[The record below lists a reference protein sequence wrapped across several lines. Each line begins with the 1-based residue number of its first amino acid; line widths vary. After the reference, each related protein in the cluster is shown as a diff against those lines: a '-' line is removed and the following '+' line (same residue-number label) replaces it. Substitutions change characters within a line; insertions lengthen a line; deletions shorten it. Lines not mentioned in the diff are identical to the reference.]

1 MDITPNLPYNE
12 NTMRSGDFPD
22 GRGSERETMQMKK
35 RKRKYL
41 ADTKKIRRY
50 MQGILLLSLVFWLG
64 GCTRRDELT
73 LELEQTQSVEQSG
86 GAEPEFSAEGGDTA
100 ALTGAEQEMESKDPV
115 LADASSAE
123 LQSREKEETQPEK
136 IYIHVCGAV
145 ESPGVYELEQGQRVC
160 DAVRMAGGFAGDA
173 DEDYVN
179 QAERLSDGAKLVIPT
194 REQSAAEKERQ
205 TAELGLVEPETA
217 ETPQDYGET
226 HGSGE
231 KININT
237 ASESELC
244 QIPGVGT
251 TRAAAIVA
259 YREAHGAFQKTEDI
273 MKVSGIKEGTFEK
286 IKDSIRV
293 E

>member
-1 MDITPNLPYNE
+1 MDITPNLSYNE

-41 ADTKKIRRY
+41 ADTKKIWRY
-50 MQGILLLSLVFWLG
+50 MQGILLLSLVFLLG

-73 LELEQTQSVEQSG
+73 LELEQTQNVEQSG

-100 ALTGAEQEMESKDPV
+100 LNGAEQELESTDPV
-115 LADASSAE
+115 AADASGAE
-123 LQSREKEETQPEK
+123 IQSREKEESQPEK

-217 ETPQDYGET
+217 ETPQDSGET

-259 YREAHGAFQKTEDI
+259 YREAHGTFQKTEDI

>member
-1 MDITPNLPYNE
+1 MDITPNLSYNE

-41 ADTKKIRRY
+41 ADTKKIWRY
-50 MQGILLLSLVFWLG
+50 MQGILLLSLVFLLG

-73 LELEQTQSVEQSG
+73 LELEQTQNVEQSG

-100 ALTGAEQEMESKDPV
+100 LNGAEQELESTDPV
-115 LADASSAE
+115 AADASGAE
-123 LQSREKEETQPEK
+123 IQSREKEESQPEK

-217 ETPQDYGET
+217 ETPQDSGET

-237 ASESELC
+237 ASESELR

>member
-1 MDITPNLPYNE
+1 
-12 NTMRSGDFPD
+12 MRSGDFPD

-73 LELEQTQSVEQSG
+73 LELEQTQSVEESK
-86 GAEPEFSAEGGDTA
+86 GAEPELSAEGGDTA
-100 ALTGAEQEMESKDPV
+100 LNGAEQELESTDPV
-115 LADASSAE
+115 AADASGAE
-123 LQSREKEETQPEK
+123 IQSREKEEAQPEK

-217 ETPQDYGET
+217 ETPQDSGEM

-237 ASESELC
+237 ASESELR

>member
-1 MDITPNLPYNE
+1 MDITPNLSYNE

-41 ADTKKIRRY
+41 ADTKKIWRY
-50 MQGILLLSLVFWLG
+50 MQGILLLSLVFLLG

-73 LELEQTQSVEQSG
+73 LELEQTQNVEQSG

-100 ALTGAEQEMESKDPV
+100 LNGAEQELESTDPV
-115 LADASSAE
+115 AADASGAE
-123 LQSREKEETQPEK
+123 IQSREKEESQPEK

-179 QAERLSDGAKLVIPT
+179 QAERLSDGATLVIPT

-217 ETPQDYGET
+217 ETPQDSGET

>member
-1 MDITPNLPYNE
+1 MDITPNLSYNE

-41 ADTKKIRRY
+41 ADTKKIWRY
-50 MQGILLLSLVFWLG
+50 MQGILLLSLVLLLG

-73 LELEQTQSVEQSG
+73 LELEQTQNVEESK
-86 GAEPEFSAEGGDTA
+86 GAEPELSAEGGDTA
-100 ALTGAEQEMESKDPV
+100 LNGAEQELESTDPV
-115 LADASSAE
+115 AADASSAE

-205 TAELGLVEPETA
+205 TAELGLVEPETT

-226 HGSGE
+226 QGSGE

>member
-1 MDITPNLPYNE
+1 MDITPNLSYNE

-73 LELEQTQSVEQSG
+73 LELEQTQSVEESK
-86 GAEPEFSAEGGDTA
+86 GAEPELSAEGGDTA
-100 ALTGAEQEMESKDPV
+100 LNGAEQELESTDPV
-115 LADASSAE
+115 AADASGAE
-123 LQSREKEETQPEK
+123 IQSREKEEAQPEK

-237 ASESELC
+237 AFESELR

>member
-1 MDITPNLPYNE
+1 MDITPNLSYNE

-22 GRGSERETMQMKK
+22 GRGSEGETMQMKK

-41 ADTKKIRRY
+41 ADTKKIWRY
-50 MQGILLLSLVFWLG
+50 MQGILLLSLVFLLG

-73 LELEQTQSVEQSG
+73 LELEQTQNVEQSG

-100 ALTGAEQEMESKDPV
+100 LNGAEQELESTDPV
-115 LADASSAE
+115 AADASGAE
-123 LQSREKEETQPEK
+123 IQSREKEESQPEK

-217 ETPQDYGET
+217 ETPQDSGET

>member
-1 MDITPNLPYNE
+1 
-12 NTMRSGDFPD
+12 MRSGDFPD

-73 LELEQTQSVEQSG
+73 LELEQTQSVEESK
-86 GAEPEFSAEGGDTA
+86 GAEPELSAEGGDTA
-100 ALTGAEQEMESKDPV
+100 LNGAEQELESTDPV
-115 LADASSAE
+115 AADASGAE
-123 LQSREKEETQPEK
+123 IQSREKEEAQPEK

-237 ASESELC
+237 ASESELR

>member
-1 MDITPNLPYNE
+1 MDITPNLSYNE

-22 GRGSERETMQMKK
+22 GRGPERETMQMKK

-73 LELEQTQSVEQSG
+73 LELEQTQSVEESK
-86 GAEPEFSAEGGDTA
+86 GAEPELSAESGDTA
-100 ALTGAEQEMESKDPV
+100 LNGAEQELESTDPV
-115 LADASSAE
+115 AADASGAE
-123 LQSREKEETQPEK
+123 IQSREKEEAQPEK

-205 TAELGLVEPETA
+205 TAELGLVEPENTEA
-217 ETPQDYGET
+217 PKDSGET

>member
-1 MDITPNLPYNE
+1 MDITPNLSYNE

-73 LELEQTQSVEQSG
+73 LELEQTQSVEESK
-86 GAEPEFSAEGGDTA
+86 GAEPELSAESGDTA
-100 ALTGAEQEMESKDPV
+100 LNGAEQELESTDPV
-115 LADASSAE
+115 AADASGAE
-123 LQSREKEETQPEK
+123 IQSQEKEEAQPEK

-217 ETPQDYGET
+217 ETPQDSGEM

-244 QIPGVGT
+244 QIPGVGK

>member
-1 MDITPNLPYNE
+1 MDITPNLSYNE
-12 NTMRSGDFPD
+12 NTMRSGDFQD
-22 GRGSERETMQMKK
+22 GRGPERETMQMKK

-73 LELEQTQSVEQSG
+73 LELEQTQSVEESK
-86 GAEPEFSAEGGDTA
+86 GAEPELSAESGDTA
-100 ALTGAEQEMESKDPV
+100 LNGAEQELESTDPV
-115 LADASSAE
+115 AADASGAE
-123 LQSREKEETQPEK
+123 IQSREKEEAQPEK

-205 TAELGLVEPETA
+205 TAELGLVESETA

>member
-1 MDITPNLPYNE
+1 MDITPNLSYNE

-41 ADTKKIRRY
+41 ADTKKIWRY
-50 MQGILLLSLVFWLG
+50 MQGILLLSLVLLLG

-73 LELEQTQSVEQSG
+73 LELEQTQNVEESK
-86 GAEPEFSAEGGDTA
+86 GAEPELSAEGGDTA
-100 ALTGAEQEMESKDPV
+100 LNGAEQELESTDPV
-115 LADASSAE
+115 AADASSAE

-205 TAELGLVEPETA
+205 TAELGLVEPETT

>member
-1 MDITPNLPYNE
+1 MDITPNLSYNE

-41 ADTKKIRRY
+41 ADTKKIWRY
-50 MQGILLLSLVFWLG
+50 MQGILLLSLVFLLG

-73 LELEQTQSVEQSG
+73 LELEQTQNVEQSG
-86 GAEPEFSAEGGDTA
+86 GAEPEFSAEVGDTA
-100 ALTGAEQEMESKDPV
+100 LNGAEQELESTDPV
-115 LADASSAE
+115 AADASGAE
-123 LQSREKEETQPEK
+123 IQSREKEESQLEK

-217 ETPQDYGET
+217 ETPQDSGET

>member
-1 MDITPNLPYNE
+1 MDITPNLSYNE

-22 GRGSERETMQMKK
+22 GRGPERETMQMKK

-73 LELEQTQSVEQSG
+73 LELEQTQSVEESKG
-86 GAEPEFSAEGGDTA
+86 TEPELSAEGGDTA
-100 ALTGAEQEMESKDPV
+100 LNGAEQEMKSKDPV

-123 LQSREKEETQPEK
+123 LQSREKEEAQPEK

>member
-1 MDITPNLPYNE
+1 MDITPNLSYNE
-12 NTMRSGDFPD
+12 NTMRSGDFLD

-41 ADTKKIRRY
+41 ADTKKIWRY
-50 MQGILLLSLVFWLG
+50 MQGILLLSLVFLLG

-73 LELEQTQSVEQSG
+73 LELEQTQNVEQSG

-100 ALTGAEQEMESKDPV
+100 LNGAEQELESTDPV
-115 LADASSAE
+115 AADASGAE
-123 LQSREKEETQPEK
+123 IQSREKEESQPEK

-217 ETPQDYGET
+217 ETPQDSGET

>member
-1 MDITPNLPYNE
+1 MDITPNLSYNE

-41 ADTKKIRRY
+41 ADTKKIWRY
-50 MQGILLLSLVFWLG
+50 MQGILLLSLVFLLG

-73 LELEQTQSVEQSG
+73 LELEQTQNVEQSG

-100 ALTGAEQEMESKDPV
+100 LNGAEQELESTDPV
-115 LADASSAE
+115 AADASGAE
-123 LQSREKEETQPEK
+123 IQSREKEESQLEK

-217 ETPQDYGET
+217 ETPQDSGET

>member
-1 MDITPNLPYNE
+1 MDITPDLSYNE

-41 ADTKKIRRY
+41 ADTEKIRRY

-73 LELEQTQSVEQSG
+73 LELEQTQSVEESK
-86 GAEPEFSAEGGDTA
+86 GAEPELSAEGGDTA
-100 ALTGAEQEMESKDPV
+100 LNGAEPELESTDPV
-115 LADASSAE
+115 AADASGAE
-123 LQSREKEETQPEK
+123 IQSREKEEAQPEK

-237 ASESELC
+237 ASESELR